1 MHVKLTIKY
10 SVEDSITPCCAQL
23 TLGLPR
29 QSGTE
34 MLPASISRSNKYLFG
49 AHLNRWW
56 GEATEDGFR
65 ERSHILRR
73 TSWEDVE
80 DEVGQVTK
88 NILTILNDARDVSAR
103 LLSTKPLDSISTIY
117 IPEARKEVPRD

>member
-1 MHVKLTIKY
+1 
-10 SVEDSITPCCAQL
+10 
-23 TLGLPR
+23 
-29 QSGTE
+29 

-103 LLSTKPLDSISTIY
+103 LLSTKPRDSISTIY